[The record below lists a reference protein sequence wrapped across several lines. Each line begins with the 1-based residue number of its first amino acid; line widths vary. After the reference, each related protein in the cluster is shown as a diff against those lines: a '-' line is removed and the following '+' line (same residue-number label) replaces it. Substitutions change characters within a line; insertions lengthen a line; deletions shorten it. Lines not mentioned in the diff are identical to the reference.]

1 MVYVSGDEHRV
12 REVPRFFKIIPFV
25 IFNREVTDGLRL
37 SRKVARLCDA
47 YGRIL
52 DRQDGEQ
59 RGDGCR
65 RWIKF
70 QPRAIRLID
79 WAVHARR
86 RGDLP
91 RGELRGETARRG
103 P

>member
-70 QPRAIRLID
+70 QPRLDPIDRLGR
-79 WAVHARR
+79 ACTKK
-86 RGDLP
+86 RGSP
-91 RGELRGETARRG
+91 SR
-103 P
+103 